1 MHLLPYLLLVANF
14 VHVHNIEL
22 GFEQEHKF
30 FLTRGLPVLNLKD
43 VQRQMSL
50 FVRKQVFEV
59 SDQVRHKPGCTAT
72 EDLYLSLNTA
82 TRPRGHFRQ
91 VSAASVSIRQE
102 KIKYR
107 QRIKSMIVK
116 DKNR

>member
-1 MHLLPYLLLVANF
+1 MYRTKYRSSTLEHFSGFLYL
-14 VHVHNIEL
+14 
-22 GFEQEHKF
+22 
-30 FLTRGLPVLNLKD
+30 
-43 VQRQMSL
+43 S
-50 FVRKQVFEV
+50 
-59 SDQVRHKPGCTAT
+59 
-72 EDLYLSLNTA
+72 LSLNTA

>member
-1 MHLLPYLLLVANF
+1 MCVVQFRPCCQVWILGPLVL
-14 VHVHNIEL
+14 IY
-22 GFEQEHKF
+22 
-30 FLTRGLPVLNLKD
+30 
-43 VQRQMSL
+43 
-50 FVRKQVFEV
+50 
-59 SDQVRHKPGCTAT
+59 
-72 EDLYLSLNTA
+72 LYLSLNTA

>member
-1 MHLLPYLLLVANF
+1 MKYKTDLHGLICINF
-14 VHVHNIEL
+14 MINPI
-22 GFEQEHKF
+22 KF
-30 FLTRGLPVLNLKD
+30 III
-43 VQRQMSL
+43 SL
-50 FVRKQVFEV
+50 
-59 SDQVRHKPGCTAT
+59 S
-72 EDLYLSLNTA
+72 LSLNTA

>member
-1 MHLLPYLLLVANF
+1 MSTPSNLTISS
-14 VHVHNIEL
+14 HVM
-22 GFEQEHKF
+22 
-30 FLTRGLPVLNLKD
+30 LTDSMLKTGD
-43 VQRQMSL
+43 FS
-50 FVRKQVFEV
+50 KV
-59 SDQVRHKPGCTAT
+59 SI
-72 EDLYLSLNTA
+72 YLSLNTA

>member
-1 MHLLPYLLLVANF
+1 MELRKL
-14 VHVHNIEL
+14 NIMC
-22 GFEQEHKF
+22 F
-30 FLTRGLPVLNLKD
+30 GLKE
-43 VQRQMSL
+43 S
-50 FVRKQVFEV
+50 
-59 SDQVRHKPGCTAT
+59 T
-72 EDLYLSLNTA
+72 EENVDIRNEAEKADLSHIISLNTA

>member
-1 MHLLPYLLLVANF
+1 MPVF
-14 VHVHNIEL
+14 STRIEL
-22 GFEQEHKF
+22 QSIIY
-30 FLTRGLPVLNLKD
+30 LSSSMPSVALPSSSHRD
-43 VQRQMSL
+43 SHAD
-50 FVRKQVFEV
+50 
-59 SDQVRHKPGCTAT
+59 SISI
-72 EDLYLSLNTA
+72 YLSLNTA

-107 QRIKSMIVK
+107 QMIKSMIVK